1 MAVAAV
7 LDTAP
12 TARDKDLTTPFGLA
26 LKQPCRSASVVG
38 SVTDGPAAGRRP
50 TASVLN
56 PVGVARAPTIR
67 LVASRPGIRDLRAV
81 LVVFCLAVLTGCSP
95 AAPVRD
101 GPATGSASAT
111 SAKSATSAAPT
122 RPASFT
128 LVATGDVLIH
138 QGGALVEG
146 AAAAG
151 RARGTGYDFSGV
163 FADVAPVIGAAD
175 LAICHLETPLAPPQG
190 PFEGYPTF
198 AVQPQIVDAL
208 AGAGYD
214 TCSTASNHSLDA
226 GFAGL
231 VRTLDTLDAGGVGHT
246 GTFRTQQDS
255 QTPHLVN
262 VNEVRMAHLAWT
274 YGLNGIPEPAGQPWA
289 VNDFD
294 PSGPQIEGI
303 LAEAA
308 RARAAG
314 AEVVIASMHCCTEY
328 QSDPSPAQV
337 AIAAALLASP
347 DIDLVIGH
355 HAHVVQPFERINGK
369 WVAYGLGNHIAEQ
382 DLPATYDSVIARF
395 TFTRD
400 RTGHY
405 MVSAAEAIPTNI
417 QPAGDGL
424 AVVPTPPGDPA
435 HQRVAEVVTRRGGAD
450 AGLVVT
456 DR

>member
-1 MAVAAV
+1 VVA
-7 LDTAP
+7 L
-12 TARDKDLTTPFGLA
+12 
-26 LKQPCRSASVVG
+26 
-38 SVTDGPAAGRRP
+38 
-50 TASVLN
+50 
-56 PVGVARAPTIR
+56 
-67 LVASRPGIRDLRAV
+67 
-81 LVVFCLAVLTGCSP
+81 CLASLTGCSP
-95 AAPVRD
+95 AEPVE
-101 GPATGSASAT
+101 GGAATAT
-111 SAKSATSAAPT
+111 ATPT

-128 LVATGDVLIH
+128 VVATGDVLIH

-151 RARGTGYDFSGV
+151 AARGTDYDFSGV
-163 FADVAPVIGAAD
+163 FADVAPVIGGAD
-175 LAICHLETPLAPPQG
+175 LAICHLETPLAPPAG

-208 AGAGYD
+208 ASAGYD

-231 VRTLDTLDAGGVGHT
+231 VRTLDTLDARGVGHT
-246 GTFRTQQDS
+246 GTFRTEPDS
-255 QTPHLVN
+255 QTPHLMTIAG
-262 VNEVRMAHLAWT
+262 VRVAHLAWT
-274 YGLNGIPEPAGQPWA
+274 YGLNGIPEPDGQPWA

-294 PSGPQIEGI
+294 PTVPQVEDM

-314 AEVVIASMHCCTEY
+314 AEVVIASVHCCTEY
-328 QSDPSPAQV
+328 QPDPSPAQT

-347 DIDLVIGH
+347 DVDLVLGH

-369 WVAYGLGNHIAEQ
+369 WVAYGLGNHIAQQ
-382 DLPATYDSVIARF
+382 DLPATDDSVIARF

-400 RTGHY
+400 PAGHY
-405 MVSAAEAIPTNI
+405 AVSTAEAIPTHI

-424 AVVPTPPGDPA
+424 AVVPTHPGDPA
-435 HQRVAEVVTRRGGAD
+435 YQRVAEVVTRRGGAD
-450 AGLVVT
+450 TGLIVT